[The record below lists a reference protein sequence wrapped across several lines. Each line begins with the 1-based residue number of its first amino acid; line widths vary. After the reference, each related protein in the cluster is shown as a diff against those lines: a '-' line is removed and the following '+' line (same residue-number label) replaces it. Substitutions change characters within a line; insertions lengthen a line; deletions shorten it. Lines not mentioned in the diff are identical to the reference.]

1 MVRVSLPCVLWGC
14 LLAVHPEPPT
24 ACSENQYLV
33 NNQCC
38 DKCPPG
44 KKLVKDC
51 TELTET
57 QCTPCGKGEF
67 LDTWNSLTR
76 CHQHQYCE
84 PHSGL
89 QVLKEGTSET
99 DTTCTCQ
106 EGQHCTSND
115 CERCAPHTSCGPG
128 FGVKQMATG
137 SSDTVCELCPTGFFS
152 NVSSYGAALGMGFE
166 YPWVGLHR
174 MRDLVAIPIVMGLL
188 IAIAVLLSVYIRK
201 VSKKSK
207 DKVLQLEVMRH
218 HPVEVDFPGHNPAA
232 PVQETLQGCQPVTQE
247 DGKESRISVQ
257 ERL

>member
-152 NVSSYGAALGMGFE
+152 NVSSAVEKCRSWTSCEAK
-166 YPWVGLHR
+166 
-174 MRDLVAIPIVMGLL
+174 DLV
-188 IAIAVLLSVYIRK
+188 VLQEGTNRTDVVCGK